1 MNQRIPLS
9 QNSVAFATE
18 FCTAGS
24 WPQCGTLTSS
34 RLPMDLLGDWHG
46 VIKDLS
52 HERREFGENVVP
64 TQF

>member
-1 MNQRIPLS
+1 
-9 QNSVAFATE
+9 
-18 FCTAGS
+18 
-24 WPQCGTLTSS
+24 
-34 RLPMDLLGDWHG
+34 MDLLGDWHG